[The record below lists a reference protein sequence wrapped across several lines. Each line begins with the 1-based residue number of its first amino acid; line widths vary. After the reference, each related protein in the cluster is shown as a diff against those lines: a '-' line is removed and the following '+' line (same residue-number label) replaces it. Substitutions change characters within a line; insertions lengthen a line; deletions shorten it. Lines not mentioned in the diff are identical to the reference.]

1 MSKRILVIEDD
12 PDMARVL
19 RDKLVSFGYEVDTA
33 FDGAA
38 GLDAFRRNHYDGMT
52 TGIRMPEVDGLEVVR
67 EVRKTNSTLPII
79 IISAARLSESQLK
92 ELMSRAQE
100 FLVKPFEAAQLK
112 QAVDRWFGLA

>member
-1 MSKRILVIEDD
+1 MVEDD
-12 PDMARVL
+12 PDTVRVI
-19 RDKLVSFGYEVDTA
+19 RDKLVAFGYEVDTA

-52 TGIRMPEVDGLEVVR
+52 TGIRMPEVDGLEVIR
-67 EVRKTNSTLPII
+67 EVRKTNPALPII
-79 IISAARLSESQLK
+79 IISGAKLTENEIK

-112 QAVDRWFGLA
+112 QAADRCFGPA